1 LYYLQRFKEKDFLI
15 QLKESTAFLYR
26 RSIIGIFL
34 TLFTITAFT
43 FFIASDVS
51 YSDKINFWIAVLFV
65 QCIRLID
72 VGYWFV
78 YQKEKKYQTLLAF
91 FRFASGLVVSAG
103 IWSLYI
109 VLLYDQFDVTTFAIA
124 VIICCGMNTGAIAA
138 VSSSRT
144 LCIAYSSVVMLPICI
159 VAISDTNADMFI
171 LGCVG
176 IFYWLTMLL
185 LAHKNSLTVL
195 ETLTLKHSNARL
207 VEDIKADRDEIV
219 RINNQLRRSNEALD
233 HANASLEIEVTKRT
247 EDIHRLS
254 NRDPLTSLMNRKGF
268 MRLLNKQ
275 ISSAQQLNNRFALLF
290 IDLDGFKQVNDSLG
304 HQVGDGV
311 LEEIGR
317 RLARYS
323 DADNLGRWGG
333 DEFVMLLP
341 YANNDTAI
349 AVAHATKSSIAL
361 PMEVMSYQIS
371 LDATIGISLFP
382 DHSEDAQGLVQLADL
397 TMYDLKKHKPGSFAV
412 FNEKLYTKLQK
423 DLLYRDGLRN
433 AIEQNELSLVYQP
446 IVRSR
451 DNSVWGF
458 EALLRWSFKGETVSP
473 VDFIPLAEKIGLIID
488 IGTWVLHRACI
499 DASQWVSNEHTVSVN
514 VSVIQVMDDG
524 FIGVLDNV
532 IASSGIDPK
541 RLHLEI
547 TESVFADNKEKV
559 RAQIGAIKQRKI
571 QISIDDFGT
580 GYSSLSQL
588 QSLQFD
594 HIKIDRSF
602 VQNLEEGSETIIRAT
617 LLMAK
622 EFSCITVAEG
632 IESQSHVDRLNS
644 VGVDLF
650 QGYYFSKPMLNNAI
664 PIWLSK
670 HEKQQK

>member
-1 LYYLQRFKEKDFLI
+1 MYYLQRFKEKEPLI
-15 QLKESTAFLYR
+15 QLREATNFLYR
-26 RSIIGIFL
+26 RSVVGIFL
-34 TLFTITAFT
+34 TFFVTTIFT
-43 FFIASDVS
+43 FFIAKDVS
-51 YSDKINFWIAVLFV
+51 YSAKINFWIAILLT
-65 QCIRLID
+65 QCIRLLD
-72 VGYWFV
+72 VGFWFV
-78 YQKEKKYQTLLAF
+78 YQRKEEYEPLLAF
-91 FRFASGLVVSAG
+91 SRFAIGLLLSAC
-103 IWSLYI
+103 IWSMYV
-109 VLLYDQFDVTTFAIA
+109 VLLYDQFSVTTFAIA

-138 VSSSRT
+138 VSSNRN
-144 LCIAYSSVVMLPICI
+144 LCVVYSSFIMLPISI
-159 VAISDTNADMFI
+159 AAINDERSDIFI

-176 IFYWLTMLL
+176 VFYWLMILL
-185 LAHKNSLTVL
+185 IAHKNSLIVL
-195 ETLTLKHSNARL
+195 ETLRLKHSNANL
-207 VEDIKADRDEIV
+207 VDEIKAEKDEIV
-219 RINNQLRRSNEALD
+219 RINQQLSRSNEALD
-233 HANASLEIEVTKRT
+233 HANASLELEVNKRT

-341 YANNDTAI
+341 YANSDTAI
-349 AVAHATKSSIAL
+349 AVAHATRSSIAS

-382 DHSEDAQGLVQLADL
+382 EHSKDAQGLVQLADL
-397 TMYDLKKHKPGSFAV
+397 TMYDLKKNKPGSFAV
-412 FNEKLYTKLQK
+412 FNEKLYIKLQK

-433 AIEQNELSLVYQP
+433 AIEANELSLKYQP
-446 IVRSR
+446 IVRSG
-451 DNSVWGF
+451 DESIWGF
-458 EALLRWSFKGETVSP
+458 EALLRWSFKEQTVSP

-499 DASQWVSNEHTVSVN
+499 DASQWTSVEHTVSVN

-524 FIGVLDNV
+524 FISTLDKV
-532 IASSGIDPK
+532 IASSGINPK

-559 RAQIGAIKQRKI
+559 RAQIQAIKHRQI

-632 IESQSHVDRLNS
+632 IETKAHADKLNS
-644 VGVDLF
+644 MGVDLF
-650 QGYYFSKPMLNNAI
+650 QGFYFSKPMPNNAI
-664 PIWLSK
+664 PAWLSK
-670 HEKQQK
+670 HEKLRA